1 MLGLIKN
8 IAERIAR
15 TEFARKAISGNADLS
30 LFKAKLSGRVVFGLM
45 LIGLS
50 YLIGW
55 PAVAFFSILSIYFGR
70 PLILII
76 GGPVIYGIS
85 HLVFIAGAYLA
96 GAKYTYVFLRW
107 ATRKALERILGEDPA
122 AGRISKDACADDCHN
137 NESL

>member
-1 MLGLIKN
+1 LGPIKS

-15 TEFARKAISGNADLS
+15 TEFARKAVSENADLS
-30 LFKAKLSGRVVFGLM
+30 LFKAKLSARVLFGLI

-55 PAVAFFSILSIYFGR
+55 PAVALFSILSIYFGQ
-70 PLILII
+70 PLLLII

-96 GAKYTYVFLRW
+96 GAKYTYVLLRW
-107 ATRKALERILGEDPA
+107 ATRRALERILGEGAA
-122 AGRISKDACADDCHN
+122 AGRISEDACGDCRN
-137 NESL
+137 KESH